1 MFLLRFFIYNIILA
15 IISFAVPGIA
25 AYAQET
31 VEYKFSCG
39 RSGTLEVS
47 PDADLWQWEVGEGSA
62 KDLIVSVSTGV
73 QFGKKGYDCTYARLT
88 LNKPQT
94 VTAVT
99 VSASRMTNSMAT
111 IQVFVGD
118 EPLGA
123 PQPLDTH
130 LGVATFAAALPVEG
144 EVTLLFEQDLSGAV
158 KNVTHAFTLV
168 SAVVTSA
175 DDGNFHLGTAG
186 YATCYRAEAY
196 EMPSGLRGG
205 VVVGASGEA
214 GGLMI
219 DWRYPSGA
227 VVPAMTPLLIN
238 GARGSYPFISA
249 VSGQMPPTDNLL
261 RGGFTDALTAGE
273 AGEECYF
280 YRLEADTEHP
290 ANAIFAWGA
299 ADGKA
304 FVSKGGRAY
313 LALPRIDY
321 TSSSIVTINNTL
333 ADIPTIKHVDRKTNP
348 DIAYTLDGRKC
359 TVGSRG
365 RGVYISGRKKIIVR

>member
-1 MFLLRFFIYNIILA
+1 M
-15 IISFAVPGIA
+15 
-25 AYAQET
+25 
-31 VEYKFSCG
+31 
-39 RSGTLEVS
+39 
-47 PDADLWQWEVGEGSA
+47 
-62 KDLIVSVSTGV
+62 
-73 QFGKKGYDCTYARLT
+73 
-88 LNKPQT
+88 
-94 VTAVT
+94 
-99 VSASRMTNSMAT
+99 
-111 IQVFVGD
+111 
-118 EPLGA
+118 
-123 PQPLDTH
+123 
-130 LGVATFAAALPVEG
+130 
-144 EVTLLFEQDLSGAV
+144 
-158 KNVTHAFTLV
+158 
-168 SAVVTSA
+168 TSA

-205 VVVGASGEA
+205 VVVGAGGEA

-219 DWRYPSGA
+219 DWRYPSGT

-238 GARGSYPFISA
+238 GARGSYPFTPA
-249 VSGQMPPTDNLL
+249 VSAQMPPTDNLL

-304 FVSKGGRAY
+304 FVSKGGCAY
-313 LALPRIDY
+313 LALPRIGY

-333 ADIPTIKHVDRKTNP
+333 ADIPTIENEDRKTHSG
-348 DIAYTLDGRKC
+348 IAYTLDGRKC

>member
-1 MFLLRFFIYNIILA
+1 MFLLRFFLYNIILA

-99 VSASRMTNSMAT
+99 VSASRMTNSTAT

-118 EPLGA
+118 QPLGA

-130 LGVATFAAALPVEG
+130 LDEVAFTAVLPVEG
-144 EVTLLFEQDLSGAV
+144 EVTLLFEQNLSGAA

-168 SAVVTSA
+168 SAIVTSA
-175 DDGNFHLGTAG
+175 DDGNFHLGTAC
-186 YATCYRAEAY
+186 YASCYRAEAF

-205 VVVGASGEA
+205 VVVGTGGEA
-214 GGLMI
+214 GGLTI

-227 VVPAMTPLLIN
+227 VVPAMTPLLLN
-238 GARGSYPFISA
+238 GAQGSYPFTPVA
-249 VSGQMPPTDNLL
+249 TAQTPPTDNLL
-261 RGGFTDALTAGE
+261 RGGFTDALTTGE
-273 AGEECYF
+273 AGEDCYF
-280 YRLEADTEHP
+280 YRLVADAANP

-299 ADGKA
+299 SGGEA

-313 LALPRIDY
+313 LALPRIGY

-333 ADIPTIKHVDRKTNP
+333 ADIPTIENEDRKTHSG
-348 DIAYTLDGRKC
+348 IAYTLDGRKC
-359 TVGSRG
+359 TVGAQG
-365 RGVYISGRKKIIVR
+365 RGVYISDRKKIIVR